1 MYECIPVDEPELSAG
16 VLAYCTKDLLLNS
29 PINQANNTP
38 EAAKRNGS
46 GYIPSLSL
54 LLLSYAA
61 CLAHHIN
68 ESHNQG
74 SEADAAKGVCESP
87 SGCTPCSTT
96 WHSAW
101 LSSTEEPTAINTCD
115 NGVNRIL
122 KPKRFVNSATFSA
135 IEKEPWRVNLGHELH
150 AASINVLGRIEMIAI
165 HTTR

>member
-1 MYECIPVDEPELSAG
+1 MYESIAVDESELSAE
-16 VLAYCTKDLLLNS
+16 VLAYGTRILLLNS

-38 EAAKRNGS
+38 EAAKRNGG

-74 SEADAAKGVCESP
+74 SKADAAKGVCKSP
-87 SGCTPCSTT
+87 PGCTPCGTT
-96 WHSAW
+96 WHSTR
-101 LSSTEEPTAINTCD
+101 LSGTEEPATIDTCD

-122 KPKRFVNSATFSA
+122 EPDRFMNSATFSA
-135 IEKEPWRVNLGHELH
+135 MGKE
-150 AASINVLGRIEMIAI
+150 S
-165 HTTR
+165 